1 MLLRERNFLF
11 VYFYLSLSWLDS
23 SWKFLV
29 IVIIC
34 LHFLTSLVSN
44 LANFLALSRSLLL
57 SLALSLTR
65 YFLNYSPTHT
75 HSTVAVKTCAHSL
88 SLSHCTCIRAY
99 TYKCTRSLAHTNTLW
114 RKNHMCSFLVCC
126 ETVSP
131 PQTWKNQ
138 KLFRHQEFM
147 DQRKEKK
154 IGTKKARLLEKCKT
168 AKMLKLV
175 FCVKL
180 SRNEFAA

>member
-11 VYFYLSLSWLDS
+11 VYFYLSLSWPDS

-57 SLALSLTR
+57 SLALSPTR

-154 IGTKKARLLEKCKT
+154 LAPKKQDCWKSAKLQKCSNW
-168 AKMLKLV
+168 
-175 FCVKL
+175 F
-180 SRNEFAA
+180 FA